1 LNKELNYALPS
12 IIDDENN
19 PIYVVTTT
27 IPNFVTF
34 KSAENSY
41 LIAPVNPSNSLGIF
55 NVKGY
60 LSDTKLMTDF
70 EFKIEVYNNPPK
82 FKYYPK
88 NLKASI
94 LVDNRYELPMG
105 DDEEGLPLKYKVTQ

>member
-1 LNKELNYALPS
+1 MLPS

-19 PIYVVTTT
+19 PILLVTTT

-34 KSAENSY
+34 KNADKSY
-41 LIAPVNPSNSLGIF
+41 QIAPVNPANCLGVF

-60 LSDTKLMTDF
+60 LSDSKLTTDF

-82 FKYYPK
+82 FKYYHR

-94 LVDNRYELPMG
+94 LVDNKFELPFG
-105 DDEEGLPLKYKVTQ
+105 DDEEGLPLKYKVT